1 MVGPTGIEPATSGL
15 GNRCSIQLS
24 YGPPGGEGLI
34 LACRI
39 RQNGPLVKK
48 KNPGGGAAAGT
59 KRKRRGVDRTKLVI
73 PIGVRVAGRP
83 LTAGCTLNVG
93 EGGALLICSEDVPAG
108 TEMQVTNLRSEESFT
123 CRVVWRAGIPES
135 GKVGLGVEI
144 LSRGRDAAG
153 NLAIF
158 GHDGKRRR

>member
-1 MVGPTGIEPATSGL
+1 M
-15 GNRCSIQLS
+15 
-24 YGPPGGEGLI
+24 
-34 LACRI
+34 
-39 RQNGPLVKK
+39 PLVKK
-48 KNPGGGAAAGT
+48 KHENGPAPDV
-59 KRKRRGVDRTKLVI
+59 KENRRGNREKFVI
-73 PIGVRVAGRP
+73 PIGMRVGGRP

-108 TEMQVTNLRSEESFT
+108 TEMQVTNLRSKESFT

-144 LSRGRDAAG
+144 LSRGREAAG

-158 GHDGKRRR
+158 GHNGKRRR